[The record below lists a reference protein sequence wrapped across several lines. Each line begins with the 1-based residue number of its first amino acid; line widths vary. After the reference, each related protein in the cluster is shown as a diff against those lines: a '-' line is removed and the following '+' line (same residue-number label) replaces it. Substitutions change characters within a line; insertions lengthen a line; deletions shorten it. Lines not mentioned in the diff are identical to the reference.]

1 MRTMATTENGERLG
15 RRICWMLAAV
25 GLALLAVTVAQ
36 AAGSVPQSAMG
47 ATVSGAVA
55 TANSGAVL
63 ATGDFGAARPD
74 AMTVGMLLTGVVM
87 WVTER
92 RLWAR

>member
-1 MRTMATTENGERLG
+1 MATTENGERLC
-15 RRICWMLAAV
+15 RRICWVLAAV

-36 AAGSVPQSAMG
+36 AGPVPQSAMG
-47 ATVSGAVA
+47 ATVSSAVA
-55 TANSGAVL
+55 TANSGALL
-63 ATGDFGAARPD
+63 ASGESGAARPD
-74 AMTVGMLLTGVVM
+74 AMTVAMLLTGVVM

>member
-1 MRTMATTENGERLG
+1 MATTDNGERLV
-15 RRICWMLAAV
+15 RRICWVLAAA

-36 AAGSVPQSAMG
+36 AGPVPQSAMG
-47 ATVSGAVA
+47 ATVGGAA
-55 TANSGAVL
+55 ANSGAVL
-63 ATGDFGAARPD
+63 AAGEFGAARPD
-74 AMTVGMLLTGVVM
+74 AMTVGVLLTGVVM